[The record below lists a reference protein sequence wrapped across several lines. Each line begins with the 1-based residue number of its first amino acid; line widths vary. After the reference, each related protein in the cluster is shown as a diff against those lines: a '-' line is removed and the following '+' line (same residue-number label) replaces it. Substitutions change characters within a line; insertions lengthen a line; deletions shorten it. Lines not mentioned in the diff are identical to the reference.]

1 MSDRFSI
8 QDLDRLLGR
17 ESSALTAET
26 ASVYTRYAVVPFLG
40 ERLLAGTREPT
51 FIVALAGDEVLYYDD
66 IEEEFGTGTL
76 DSTGLIVDEGTWGER
91 LEWAL
96 LHFPSSGTR
105 D

>member
-1 MSDRFSI
+1 MFSI
-8 QDLDRLLGR
+8 QDLGRLLDK

-26 ASVYTRYAVVPFLG
+26 ASVYARYAVVPFLG
-40 ERLLAGTREPT
+40 QRLLGGTREPT
-51 FIVALAGDEVLYYDD
+51 FIVARAGDEVLYYDD

-76 DSTGLIVDEGTWGER
+76 DTAGLIVDEGTWGER

-96 LHFPSSGTR
+96 LHFPSSITK